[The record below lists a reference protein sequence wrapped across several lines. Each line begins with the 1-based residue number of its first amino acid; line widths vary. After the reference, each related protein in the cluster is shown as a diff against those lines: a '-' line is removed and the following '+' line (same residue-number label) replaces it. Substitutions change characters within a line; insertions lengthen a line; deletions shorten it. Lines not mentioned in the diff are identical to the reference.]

1 MFGIGPMELVVILV
15 LALIIFGP
23 GKLPEVGK
31 AVGKAM
37 SEFKRA
43 TRAVAEDDAPQAKS
57 VEKAP
62 PASGVAG
69 ASANTTGT
77 DGPQG
82 DARRA

>member
-43 TRAVAEDDAPQAKS
+43 TRAAVEDDAPQAKS
-57 VEKAP
+57 VEKPQA
-62 PASGVAG
+62 AG
-69 ASANTTGT
+69 GAAAASANSTGS
-77 DGPQG
+77 DGAQG
-82 DARRA
+82 ESRRA